1 MPLVPLSV
9 QSFALDPRDGRVVV
23 VFVDAAGRHVPL
35 WVDDVDAA
43 ALADATRGE
52 LDTARSAPALLLAAV
67 EACGG
72 AVDRV
77 ELRRLER
84 GVLHG
89 AVVVDGARG
98 SAELPA
104 KASLAAAL
112 AVLAGA
118 PVLVEDAIVAH
129 VDARVREAAARAA
142 RAARDGG
149 VDAPIALS
157 TAERWSQTLLH
168 LAEKLHDE
176 RRS

>member
-1 MPLVPLSV
+1 MSLVSLSV
-9 QSFALDPRDGRVVV
+9 QSFALDPRDGKVVV
-23 VFVDAAGRHVPL
+23 VFVDAAGRHLPM

-43 ALADATRGE
+43 TLADASRGE
-52 LDTARSAPALLLAAV
+52 LDTARSTPALLLAAV

-72 AVDRV
+72 AVERV

-89 AVVVDGARG
+89 AVILDGARG
-98 SAELPA
+98 AAELPA

-112 AVLAGA
+112 ALLAGA
-118 PVLVEDAIVAH
+118 PVLAEDAIVAH
-129 VDARVREAAARAA
+129 VDARVREAAARAV
-142 RAARDGG
+142 RAERDTGA
-149 VDAPIALS
+149 DSTLALS

-168 LAEKLHDE
+168 LAGKLHDE